1 MSDARSIRTIHHGAV
16 GADDVHDAAAVIC
29 FQRALFDFVRFQK
42 LGVSR
47 GDVTPQSPC
56 GGRAKLGGDA
66 RPRVFQEGKDRRCAL
81 EDVAYGARKRQ
92 KREGRKWQILFC
104 FYL

>member
-16 GADDVHDAAAVIC
+16 GADDVHHDAAAAAFSF
-29 FQRALFDFVRFQK
+29 FQRAFSHFVGFQK

-56 GGRAKLGGDA
+56 GGRTKLGSGA
-66 RPRVFQEGKDRRCAL
+66 RPRVLQEGKDRRRAL
-81 EDVAYGARKRQ
+81 ENVAYGAP
-92 KREGRKWQILFC
+92 
-104 FYL
+104 

>member
-16 GADDVHDAAAVIC
+16 GADDVHHDAAAAAAAAAAFSF
-29 FQRALFDFVRFQK
+29 FQRAFSHFVRFQK

-56 GGRAKLGGDA
+56 GGRAKLGSGA
-66 RPRVFQEGKDRRCAL
+66 RPRVLQEGKDRRRAL
-81 EDVAYGARKRQ
+81 ENVAYGAP
-92 KREGRKWQILFC
+92 
-104 FYL
+104 